1 MHNMT
6 YFKDYNNLSSNF
18 YDNAYILR
26 NKNLKEAIQSDMSS
40 MSRQE
45 IDRRS
50 SASNTV
56 SKSREKE
63 GFMTSLSRAFGMNPR
78 PESQEVGVA
87 QAVLNSPQGSL
98 PTGKLESEQ
107 TNQAPTPQS
116 NKPTNPAPAPNTQ
129 LNQRNISNAA
139 QNLQTN
145 SPQSIPAR
153 NVPPTPAPLSNE
165 ASSVGSGGKSLGVPT
180 APVTKTLDKGFVDP
194 DTGKQ
199 IGGQQFE
206 PMEYQFGGGMGLP
219 TKTQS
224 SGVYAQQL
232 SSTIQSMGQSLNQ
245 GSGYRPGMSNAPQ
258 QQKSLSDRNQDIAE
272 RNRKRS
278 GMGADQMLN
287 KGMQLAQQS
296 GINPMGQIGSSGG
309 LNPGA
314 MYMQN
319 RGVGYMNQANI
330 SGFRNTRGFV

>member
-1 MHNMT
+1 MA
-6 YFKDYNNLSSNF
+6 YFKDYNNLGFNL

-45 IDRRS
+45 INRRL
-50 SASNTV
+50 SALNTV

-78 PESQEVGVA
+78 PDSEEVGKA
-87 QAVLNSPQGSL
+87 QAVLNSPEGSL

-107 TNQAPTPQS
+107 TNQAPAPQL
-116 NKPTNPAPAPNTQ
+116 NNPTNPTSNTQ

-145 SPQSIPAR
+145 SPQSMPAR
-153 NVPPTPAPLSNE
+153 NVPQTSAPLSNE
-165 ASSVGSGGKSLGVPT
+165 ASPLGSGGKSLGVPT
-180 APVTKTLDKGFVDP
+180 APVAKTLDKGFIDP

-206 PMEYQFGGGMGLP
+206 PMEYKFGGGMGLP

-224 SGVYAQQL
+224 SGAYAQQL

-258 QQKSLSDRNQDIAE
+258 QQQSLSDKNQEIAE

-278 GMGADQMLN
+278 GMQPDQLLS

-296 GINPMGQIGSSGG
+296 GINPMGQLGSAGG

-314 MYMQN
+314 AYLQN